1 MVRTEGPAVFT
12 ATEAPKPLCTRTGT
26 HSLAWQTNQQGD
38 RSNWLAEE
46 GGCPGGGGASRG
58 DVGKDGGGSG
68 SWGPGKARSVGGTRW
83 WDWSSQCH
91 GGRGREEMVGDEAE
105 SGPIVSS
112 VTRIY

>member
-26 HSLAWQTNQQGD
+26 HSLAWQTNQQGG

-58 DVGKDGGGSG
+58 DVGKDGGGLGHGAWEGAVSG
-68 SWGPGKARSVGGTRW
+68 RGQVVGLELTVPWWVGEGRS
-83 WDWSSQCH
+83 
-91 GGRGREEMVGDEAE
+91 GGRRG
-105 SGPIVSS
+105 
-112 VTRIY
+112 